1 MNHNACIMRCL
12 ELSLSDAAA
21 NLALDEALLEEAEA
35 AGVPLETLRLWEF
48 SGPVVVV
55 GRSSQVE
62 AEVHVNVC
70 RQSRIPIL
78 RRVSGGAAVVAGPG
92 CLMYSLV
99 LSYQRRPA
107 LRLLSEAH
115 RAVLGRLVAAL
126 SRSVA
131 GVAFRGTSD
140 LAIDAAKG
148 GAAEGERHI
157 VFGLQACTGQ
167 LAKRAEKNEPVPGR
181 EGHRPK
187 VGRDSPRERFLKFS
201 GNSVRCR
208 RTHFLYHGT
217 LLYDFPLPLIER
229 CLKMPSRVPDYR
241 GGRGH
246 AAFVTNLPLTAE
258 SLRRAL
264 VAAWE
269 ASTPR
274 SDWPREPTE
283 QLACAKYRL
292 PQWNGL

>member
-70 RQSRIPIL
+70 RQSGIPIL
-78 RRVSGGAAVVAGPG
+78 RRVSGGAAVIAGPG

-99 LSYQRRPA
+99 LSYQHRPA
-107 LRLLSEAH
+107 LRLVGEAH
-115 RAVLGRLVAAL
+115 RAVLGRLVAGL
-126 SRSVA
+126 SGSVA

-140 LAIDAAKG
+140 LAIDASKSG
-148 GAAEGERHI
+148 PGNGSF
-157 VFGLQACTGQ
+157 FGLQPCTAQ

-181 EGHRPK
+181 ENW
-187 VGRDSPRERFLKFS
+187 DSPRERFLKFS

-208 RTHFLYHGT
+208 RTHLLYHGT

-229 CLKMPSRVPDYR
+229 CLKMPSRAPDYR

-246 AAFVTNLPLTAE
+246 AAFVTNLAVTAE
-258 SLRRAL
+258 SLRRGL
-264 VAAWE
+264 MAAWD
-269 ASTPR
+269 AGTPR
-274 SDWPREPTE
+274 SDWPRKLTE

-292 PQWNGL
+292 TEWNGL